1 MKLKTYIIAGV
12 GAALLG
18 AIIPT
23 VSAQTTTPI
32 TGWGTEAGNQNGS
45 AVTSDDGNGNFSMT
59 GASPTGNDD
68 PRALFSTI
76 NLSVG
81 DTITLSGSFTSTS
94 GSLGN
99 DTFRFGLYNSNGQN
113 TGTLSGGLWSG
124 ATSTGWLGYMVE
136 PGSFGGGTTKLNSRN
151 NPNSGDWSSGTGSST
166 IQTISGTSGANA
178 GTYAFNLTLT
188 LASASQLNISY
199 FFNQTAGGT
208 YATSGSFADTAPSTT
223 SFNAAGFLI
232 NGSDGPTP
240 FTFNNVDVTVTP
252 VPEPA
257 TLGVAMLGGVLC
269 LMFRRRRQVS

>member
-32 TGWGTEAGNQNGS
+32 TGWGTETGNQNGS

-59 GASPTGNDD
+59 GASPTGNDN

-81 DTITLSGSFTSTS
+81 DTITLSGSFTSS
-94 GSLGN
+94 GGLGN
-99 DTFRFGLYNSNGQN
+99 QTFRFGLYNSNGHT
-113 TGTLSGGLWSG
+113 TGTLASGLWSG
-124 ATSTGWLGYMVE
+124 ADPNGWLGYLVE
-136 PGSFGGGTTKLNSRN
+136 PGSAGGNVTQLNERA
-151 NPNSGDWSSGTGSST
+151 NPNSGGWWSGTGSST
-166 IQTISGTSGANA
+166 IQSTSGTLNANA

-188 LASASQLNISY
+188 LVSASQLNISY
-199 FFNQTAGGT
+199 FFNETAGGT
-208 YATSGSFADTAPSTT
+208 YATSGSFADITPSVT
-223 SFNAAGFLI
+223 SFNAAGFLLS
-232 NGSDGPTP
+232 NADGPTP

-269 LMFRRRRQVS
+269 LMFRRRKIS